1 MTTTK
6 TIIMNVAFTFDVD
19 VEGEVTPETIRQS
32 ILSER
37 EEFEWTEG
45 IKDQIDFS
53 VDVNMDMGVGGAVG
67 VSAGV
72 SKADAVA
79 GALLALYELV

>member
-1 MTTTK
+1 MATTK

-45 IKDQIDFS
+45 IKDQIDFYS
-53 VDVNMDMGVGGAVG
+53 SYGQVRNMEEEDE
-67 VSAGV
+67 
-72 SKADAVA
+72 DTIIID
-79 GALLALYELV
+79 L